1 MCHSNMPM
9 FHALA
14 RECIEH
20 GLAFAAW
27 DCPHHGRSTWLSE
40 GNLSKPQCM
49 RGGGDDLIENANAF
63 LDQMVRLYP
72 TLPLV
77 VMGQSFGGALCAR
90 LAAAR
95 ADLRGALL
103 LSPACAD
110 AWARRAR
117 WLACLVYKWRTM
129 RFAMRSLR
137 KIGRERRRE
146 LRMDPFGAKR
156 IPGLSTM
163 GVVYDLVQ
171 PTASPDATVHIMCPV
186 TILHGTRDDLIPC
199 HRVMAMHHC
208 LRGQPKQIRFVPHG
222 THDMLSDTS
231 TVLECAAACKRLLG
245 DSV

>member
-1 MCHSNMPM
+1 MYRAWSRLCRVGLSTPREKHVVVRGQPLQTPV
-9 FHALA
+9 HARRGETISLRTRTLFWIRWCVCTPRFRWSSWASRSEA
-14 RECIEH
+14 RCAQDSRRRVPTCAEH
-20 GLAFAAW
+20 
-27 DCPHHGRSTWLSE
+27 CSS
-40 GNLSKPQCM
+40 
-49 RGGGDDLIENANAF
+49 
-63 LDQMVRLYP
+63 VRR
-72 TLPLV
+72 
-77 VMGQSFGGALCAR
+77 AR
-90 LAAAR
+90 
-95 ADLRGALL
+95 
-103 LSPACAD
+103 D